1 MPESRLDVLD
11 RIYAGWG
18 GGDFRAGSENL
29 ADDVQLVVDRNIPD
43 GGVYVGPDGVRSY
56 MRRFLGAWQSLTIAA
71 RGFEESADAVLVEVD
86 QTGIGHG
93 SGASVTMRYFQVWT
107 FRGLEVTRME
117 SILDEQV
124 ARRAAGLT

>member
-18 GGDFRAGSENL
+18 RGDFRAGSENL
-29 ADDVQLVVDRNIPD
+29 AAEVQLVVDRNIPD

-71 RGFEESADAVLVEVD
+71 RGFEDSADAVLVEVEP
-86 QTGIGHG
+86 TGIGHG

-117 SILDEQV
+117 SILDEQE
-124 ARRAAGLT
+124 ARRTAGLT

>member
-43 GGVYVGPDGVRSY
+43 GGVYVGPDG
-56 MRRFLGAWQSLTIAA
+56 GAATCDP
-71 RGFEESADAVLVEVD
+71 FSAP
-86 QTGIGHG
+86 G
-93 SGASVTMRYFQVWT
+93 SR
-107 FRGLEVTRME
+107 
-117 SILDEQV
+117 
-124 ARRAAGLT
+124 